1 MFIFDVLYVFG
12 KCLGFDTEKEN
23 NEDQPPDLAP
33 KKKLTMNDRSY
44 SHELSSSL
52 PPKKSSSTVFGSVGS
67 LTELS
72 PSGKGSLIMPIFYL

>member
-72 PSGKGSLIMPIFYL
+72 PSGKGSLIMSIFYL